1 MKEAEKKKP
10 VKSELLTACIK
21 CGGDGWI
28 DFEFYVA
35 ELKEWDS
42 QKQSCEDCNKSGDV
56 TYGS

>member
-1 MKEAEKKKP
+1 

-28 DFEFYVA
+28 DFEFYIA

-56 TYGS
+56 TYGR